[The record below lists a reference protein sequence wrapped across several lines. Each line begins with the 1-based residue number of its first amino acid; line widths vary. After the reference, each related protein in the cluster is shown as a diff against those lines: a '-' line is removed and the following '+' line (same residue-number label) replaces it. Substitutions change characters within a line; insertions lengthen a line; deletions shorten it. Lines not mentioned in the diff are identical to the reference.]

1 MRSEMSNL
9 PTLPNG
15 VTLAELVRMPALE
28 IIVTYG
34 RDVYDVVSYLEG
46 AGLIARDGRSN
57 ADLALQAQMRQ
68 KLAEEGDCEP
78 ADSYRAEAMALAE
91 QSMKQ
96 ETKDG

>member
-15 VTLAELVRMPALE
+15 VTLAE
-28 IIVTYG
+28 
-34 RDVYDVVSYLEG
+34 
-46 AGLIARDGRSN
+46 
-57 ADLALQAQMRQ
+57 
-68 KLAEEGDCEP
+68 
-78 ADSYRAEAMALAE
+78 